1 MYLKSLLS
9 VGPGSRQEL
18 RQVLSCES
26 PAVFLHFPLEEEGP
40 WGPFNQLRQ
49 VLAKARHLFQI
60 LLKALNFE
68 CTLYSH

>member
-1 MYLKSLLS
+1 MYLKSVLS
-9 VGPGSRQEL
+9 VGPGSRQSF
-18 RQVLSCES
+18 VLSCES
-26 PAVFLHFPLEEEGP
+26 LAVFLHFPLEEKGP